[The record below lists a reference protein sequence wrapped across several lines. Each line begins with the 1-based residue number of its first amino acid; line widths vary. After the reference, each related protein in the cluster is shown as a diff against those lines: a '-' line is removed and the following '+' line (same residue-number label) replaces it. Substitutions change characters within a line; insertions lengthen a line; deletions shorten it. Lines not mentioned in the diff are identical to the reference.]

1 MYSNILIA
9 LQAANN
15 DMAVMEANVSVTEVA
30 ELSSMVLITSW
41 VFTGLFDVD
50 YLRMLSFYCF
60 VELFL
65 TTT

>member
-1 MYSNILIA
+1 MYSNILFA

-41 VFTGLFDVD
+41 VFAGLFDVE
-50 YLRMLSFYCF
+50 YLRMLSFYYF
-60 VELFL
+60 VEFFL